1 MELAPDVEGMREPW
15 SAHPSFR
22 RSIQI
27 EQHIAD
33 FGGLGSILQ
42 MNSQREVAPS
52 AHLRRI
58 RGESGDN
65 DPWDRPGAFRAAA
78 TEGRPAIAES
88 SASMPLIASGVD
100 GLRLVRTSAR
110 RACPSFPPAS
120 PSYSRRILGYLSLL
134 IIANVSFEYQRVS
147 GGRHIFS
154 G

>member
-1 MELAPDVEGMREPW
+1 MRE
-15 SAHPSFR
+15 HGLLILSFR
-22 RSIQI
+22 RSVQI

-33 FGGLGSILQ
+33 FGELGSILQ

-88 SASMPLIASGVD
+88 SGLDASS
-100 GLRLVRTSAR
+100 
-110 RACPSFPPAS
+110 PPA
-120 PSYSRRILGYLSLL
+120 
-134 IIANVSFEYQRVS
+134 
-147 GGRHIFS
+147 
-154 G
+154 

>member
-1 MELAPDVEGMREPW
+1 
-15 SAHPSFR
+15 
-22 RSIQI
+22 
-27 EQHIAD
+27 
-33 FGGLGSILQ
+33 

-88 SASMPLIASGVD
+88 SGLDALIASGVD

-110 RACPSFPPAS
+110 RAVLLFLRLRLPGKQGPD
-120 PSYSRRILGYLSLL
+120 SR
-134 IIANVSFEYQRVS
+134 
-147 GGRHIFS
+147 
-154 G
+154 